1 MRPQNQALDT
11 DLIHSFQD
19 GNQQALETLIN
30 RYKDKIF
37 SSIFFMV
44 KDKNLAED
52 LFQDVFFK
60 VIDTLLNNRYNEE
73 GKFLQWVLRVA
84 HNLCVDYFRKA
95 KRVNIINYGDN
106 IGLFDSLYISNES
119 ADTHLIQAQTHD
131 SICTMLQH
139 LPQEQ
144 REVIVMRH
152 FADMSFKEIAGI
164 TNTSINTA
172 LGRMRYGLMNL
183 RKMMVE
189 KQIVL

>member
-11 DLIHSFQD
+11 DLIHSFQEGD
-19 GNQQALETLIN
+19 QQALETLIN

-44 KDKNLAED
+44 KDKHLAED

-84 HNLCVDYFRKA
+84 HNLCVDYFRKI
-95 KRVNIINYGDN
+95 KRVNLINFGDN
-106 IGLFDSLYISNES
+106 KSMFDSIYISNES
-119 ADTHLIQAQTHD
+119 ADTHLVQSQTHD
-131 SICTMLQH
+131 TILTMMQH
-139 LPQEQ
+139 LPEEQ

-152 FADMSFKEIAGI
+152 FADMSFKEIAEI

-189 KQIVL
+189 NQIVL